1 MNGIAY
7 YYTDSARTELI
18 LTNGEPRS
26 YPWHMH
32 MQHWT
37 VGLVSSGTVTVT
49 TENGPKKL
57 KGGEQFFIRPYEPH
71 SLAVASKSSLLV
83 FCAENRNIFSSG
95 NDIFQDVVCRSPSLK
110 GQGGSLIRQLD
121 MCLESM
127 LSAEKDHMPLLKK
140 CDSLLY
146 RSVQAVV
153 SIVLEYPDKFASIR
167 QMAEYAGYS
176 QWHFLRAFQKFTSMT
191 PHAFQLL
198 CRLRLLRSMLR
209 ADTESAAASASAGF
223 TDQSH
228 MHKVFKH
235 HHGMTP
241 GQFKQASFRLKL

>member
-1 MNGIAY
+1 MNGITY
-7 YYTDSARTELI
+7 YYTDSANIELV
-18 LTNGEPRS
+18 LTSGEPRS

-32 MQHWT
+32 TQHWT
-37 VGLVSSGTVTVT
+37 VGFVTSGAITVA
-49 TENGPKKL
+49 TEAGPKKL
-57 KGGEQFFIRPYEPH
+57 SSGEQFFIQPYEPH
-71 SLAVASKSSLLV
+71 SLVVAPESSLVV
-83 FCAENRNIFSSG
+83 FCVENRSAFSSR
-95 NDIFQDVVCRSPSLK
+95 DEILQEVVCRSPCLQ
-110 GQGGSLIRQLD
+110 GQGGSLMQQLD
-121 MCLESM
+121 TCLERVS
-127 LSAEKDHMPLLKK
+127 SAENNHINLLDK

-153 SIVLEYPDKFASIR
+153 SIVLEYPDKFVSIR

-209 ADTESAAASASAGF
+209 ADTESAAAAASAGF

>member
-7 YYTDSARTELI
+7 YYTDSAKIELI
-18 LTNGEPRS
+18 LTNGALRR

-32 MQHWT
+32 TQHWT
-37 VGLVSSGTVTVT
+37 VGVVSSGTVTVT
-49 TENGPKKL
+49 TETGLKKL
-57 KGGEQFFIRPYEPH
+57 SGGEQFFIRPYEPH
-71 SLAVASKSSLLV
+71 SLVVAAESSLSV
-83 FCAENRNIFSSG
+83 FCAENRNMFSERK
-95 NDIFQDVVCRSPSLK
+95 DIFQEIVCRSPSLQK
-110 GQGGSLIRQLD
+110 QGGSLIRQLD
-121 MCLESM
+121 TCLESM
-127 LSAEKDHMPLLKK
+127 LSAEKDHTPLLEK
-140 CDSLLY
+140 CDSFLY

-153 SIVLEYPDKFASIR
+153 SIVLEDPDKFVSIR
-167 QMAEYAGYS
+167 QMAAYAGYS
-176 QWHFLRAFQKFTSMT
+176 QWHFLRAFQKVTSMT

-209 ADTESAAASASAGF
+209 ADTESAAAAASAGF

-241 GQFKQASFRLKL
+241 GQFKRASFRLEL

>member
-1 MNGIAY
+1 MSGIAY
-7 YYTDSARTELI
+7 YYTDSAKIELV
-18 LTNGEPRS
+18 LTNGEARS

-32 MQHWT
+32 TQHWT
-37 VGLVSSGTVTVT
+37 VGSVRSGAVTVAT
-49 TENGPKKL
+49 KAGPKKL
-57 KGGEQFFIRPYEPH
+57 RCGEQFFIRPYEPH
-71 SLAVASKSSLLV
+71 NLVVAPQSSLFV
-83 FCAENRNIFSSG
+83 FCFENRSAFSSK
-95 NDIFQDVVCRSPSLK
+95 NEILREVVCRSPFL
-110 GQGGSLIRQLD
+110 QEQDDLLMRQLD
-121 MCLESM
+121 ACLEGIF
-127 LSAEKDHMPLLKK
+127 SAENKHINFLEK

-153 SIVLEYPDKFASIR
+153 SIVLENPDQFVSIK

-198 CRLRLLRSMLR
+198 CRLRLLRSLLR
-209 ADTESAAASASAGF
+209 ADTESAAAAASAGF
-223 TDQSH
+223 SDQSH

-241 GQFKQASFRLKL
+241 REFKQASFRLKL

>member
-7 YYTDSARTELI
+7 YYTDSAKIELI
-18 LTNGEPRS
+18 LSNGEPRS

-32 MQHWT
+32 TQHWT
-37 VGLVSSGTVTVT
+37 VGAVGSGTVTIA
-49 TENGPKKL
+49 TEAGPQKL
-57 KGGEQFFIRPYEPH
+57 SGGEQFFIRPYELH
-71 SLAVASKSSLLV
+71 SLVVAPESSLFV
-83 FCAENRNIFSSG
+83 FCFENSNAFSSK
-95 NDIFQDVVCRSPSLK
+95 NEMFREVVCHSPFLRE
-110 GQGGSLIRQLD
+110 QGCSLIQQLD
-121 MCLESM
+121 THLESVVSVENNRINF
-127 LSAEKDHMPLLKK
+127 LEK

-153 SIVLEYPDKFASIR
+153 SIVLEYPDKFVSIK

-209 ADTESAAASASAGF
+209 ADTESAVAAASAGF
-223 TDQSH
+223 SDQSH
-228 MHKVFKH
+228 MHKVFKR

-241 GQFKQASFRLKL
+241 GEFKQASFRLEL

>member
-1 MNGIAY
+1 MNGTAY
-7 YYTDSARTELI
+7 YYTDSAKIELI
-18 LTNGEPRS
+18 LTNGEPRG

-32 MQHWT
+32 TRHWT
-37 VGLVSSGTVTVT
+37 IGAVDSGSVTIA
-49 TENGPKKL
+49 TEAGPQKL
-57 KGGEQFFIRPYEPH
+57 SGGEQFFIRPYEPH
-71 SLAVASKSSLLV
+71 SLGVAPESSLLV
-83 FCAENRNIFSSG
+83 FCFENSTAFSSK
-95 NDIFQDVVCRSPSLK
+95 NEIIREVVCRSPFLRR
-110 GQGGSLIRQLD
+110 QGGSLIQQLD
-121 MCLESM
+121 TCLESIFF
-127 LSAEKDHMPLLKK
+127 AENNHINFLEK

-153 SIVLEYPDKFASIR
+153 SIVLEYPDKFVSIK

-209 ADTESAAASASAGF
+209 ADAESAVAAASAGF
-223 TDQSH
+223 SDQSH
-228 MHKVFKH
+228 MHKVFKR

-241 GQFKQASFRLKL
+241 GEFKQVSFRLEL

>member
-7 YYTDSARTELI
+7 YYTDSANIELV
-18 LTNGEPRS
+18 LTSGESRS

-32 MQHWT
+32 TQHWT
-37 VGLVSSGTVTVT
+37 VGVVTSGAVTVT
-49 TENGPKKL
+49 TEAGPKKL
-57 KGGEQFFIRPYEPH
+57 SGGEQFFIRPYEPH
-71 SLAVASKSSLLV
+71 SLVVAPESSLFV
-83 FCAENRNIFSSG
+83 FCFENRSAFLSKNAIFR
-95 NDIFQDVVCRSPSLK
+95 DVVCHSPFLQE
-110 GQGGSLIRQLD
+110 QGGSLMRQLNT
-121 MCLESM
+121 CLEGM
-127 LSAEKDHMPLLKK
+127 FATENKHINFLEK

-153 SIVLEYPDKFASIR
+153 SIVLENPDKFVSIK

-191 PHAFQLL
+191 PHAFRLL

-209 ADTESAAASASAGF
+209 ADAESAAAAASAGF
-223 TDQSH
+223 SDQSH
-228 MHKVFKH
+228 MHKVFKY